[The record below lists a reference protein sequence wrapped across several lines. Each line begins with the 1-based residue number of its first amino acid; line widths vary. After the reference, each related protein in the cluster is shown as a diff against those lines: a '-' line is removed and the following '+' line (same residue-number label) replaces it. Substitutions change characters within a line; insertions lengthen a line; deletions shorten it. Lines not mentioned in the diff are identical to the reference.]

1 MNPILIL
8 MATLIVL
15 ALAALLWR
23 PFAKRETTLK
33 IANDSIGG
41 THPSGRMSF
50 KVATGNTIVEGM
62 LLKLVSG
69 EVAICGASDVPFGVA
84 EDSVAAGEFCGV
96 ALLGAATGTVRMIA
110 SAAITAPAILVPTA
124 NGEVAALGADGALVS
139 ETRYYVVGHA
149 VENGVEDDTFEVAP
163 TFALY
168 NYTED
173 TVST

>member
-1 MNPILIL
+1 MNLLLI
-8 MATLIVL
+8 
-15 ALAALLWR
+15 LAALALLGLGAWLVCK
-23 PFAKRETTLK
+23 PSATLK
-33 IANDSIGG
+33 IANDSAGG
-41 THPSGRMSF
+41 THPTGRVTR

-62 LLKLVSG
+62 LVKLVSG
-69 EVAICGASDVPFGVA
+69 EIAICGATDVPYGVA

-110 SAAITAPAILVPTA
+110 SAAITAPAVLVPTA

-149 VENGVEDDTFEVAP
+149 VENGVEDETFEVAP
-163 TFALY
+163 TFAPY